1 MTWQEGSVDRSGEHI
16 ELRYSDASHAGND
29 QWTPV
34 ALIGRPTGLVFPVQ
48 WLAEPDVP
56 REVIAKVRHELDF
69 YLVEKHEPNPW
80 GYAVYHC
87 GTVANVY
94 SGIHWSYFPSP
105 GAQRS
110 QGQL

>member
-34 ALIGRPTGLVFPVQ
+34 ALIGRPTGLVFPAR

-56 REVIAKVRHELDF
+56 REVIAEVRHELDF
-69 YLVEKHEPNPW
+69 YLVEKAVGSVAVSSPNRI
-80 GYAVYHC
+80 H
-87 GTVANVY
+87 VADPKRARVTTSIMRSIRKNL
-94 SGIHWSYFPSP
+94 PS
-105 GAQRS
+105 Q
-110 QGQL
+110 